1 MSKSKRKD
9 DDTAI
14 RWERRLDL
22 ALKSINDRSALSR
35 NSLSDLA
42 YIAKLA
48 SENYGGHV
56 FPRGLALHDT
66 LLACIEKISSELGD
80 EIGLTRACRYLQLI
94 VKGLSCKE
102 IARQLGLSREH
113 TSRVYRRK
121 ALELLIEEFK
131 LTIRNKGE

>member
-1 MSKSKRKD
+1 MSNSKRKD

-14 RWERRLDL
+14 RWERRLDV

-66 LLACIEKISSELGD
+66 LLTCIEKLSAELAD
-80 EIGLTRACRYLQLI
+80 EVGLTRACTYLRLI
-94 VKGLSCKE
+94 VQGLSCKE

-113 TSRVYRRK
+113 TSRVYRTK
-121 ALELLIEEFK
+121 ALELLTEEFK
-131 LTIRNKGE
+131 STTSNKG

>member
-1 MSKSKRKD
+1 MSNSERKD
-9 DDTAI
+9 TDTAI

-22 ALKSINDRSALSR
+22 ALKSINDRSALNR
-35 NSLSDLA
+35 NSLADLA
-42 YIAKLA
+42 FIGKLA
-48 SENYGGHV
+48 LESYGGHV

-66 LLACIEKISSELGD
+66 LLTCIEKISSELGN
-80 EIGLTRACRYLQLI
+80 EAGLTRACTYLQLI
-94 VKGLSCKE
+94 VQGLSCKE

-131 LTIRNKGE
+131 LTTSNKG

>member
-1 MSKSKRKD
+1 MSNSKRIYN
-9 DDTAI
+9 DTTI

-22 ALKSINDRSALSR
+22 ALKSINDRSALNR
-35 NSLSDLA
+35 NSLADSS
-42 YIAKLA
+42 YIGKLA
-48 SENYGGHV
+48 SESYSGHV

-66 LLACIEKISSELGD
+66 LLTCIEKISSELGD
-80 EIGLTRACRYLQLI
+80 EIGLTRACTYLQLI
-94 VKGLSCKE
+94 SEGLSCKE

-131 LTIRNKGE
+131 STISNKG